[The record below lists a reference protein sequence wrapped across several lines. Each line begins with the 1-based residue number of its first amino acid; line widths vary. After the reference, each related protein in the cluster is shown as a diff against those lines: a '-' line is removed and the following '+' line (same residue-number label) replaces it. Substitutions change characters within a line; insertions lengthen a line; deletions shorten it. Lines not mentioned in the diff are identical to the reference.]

1 MKSGKL
7 LVAAA
12 VAVAIA
18 LFFLLDLG
26 QYFTLDFVQEQRAA
40 IEAFHRDNTLLTAAI
55 YFGVYVV
62 VTALSLPGAAIM
74 TLVGGAIFGLLWGT
88 VLVSFASTIGATLA
102 FLIARFLFR
111 DQVQKR
117 FGHYLK
123 RINEGIE
130 RDGALYLFLLRLVPV
145 FPFFVINLVM
155 ALTPMKAVTF
165 FVVSQIGMLAGTIVY
180 VNAGT
185 QLAQLESIGGILSPG
200 LIGAFVL
207 LGAFPLIARWI
218 ARFIKRR
225 KVLRGWDKPKSF
237 DRNLVVIGAGSA
249 GLVTSYI
256 AAAVKAKVTL
266 IEKGDMGGDCLNTG
280 CVPSKALI
288 RSAHFMADVKR
299 HRELGIREATA
310 STGISDVMQRVQ
322 RVVETIEPHDSVER
336 YEGLGVDVI
345 KGEARITG
353 PWSVEVDGRTLT
365 TRHIVVA
372 TGARPFVPPIPG
384 IDQVPY
390 LTSDTLW
397 EMREDPGRLLVLGGG
412 PIGCELSQSF
422 ARLGVDVT
430 VVEMAPRL
438 LAVEDEDASAFVQ
451 SALEADGVRI
461 LTDHKAVE
469 FRFGEDDSAPTS
481 DGDRAAAEQE
491 DDRDPAAAADHRGE
505 RTGHIALL
513 EHEGETIRVPFD
525 TLLVAVG
532 REARVEGFGLEEVG
546 VLTKDG
552 RIDTD
557 DYLQTRVP
565 TIYACGDCVG
575 PYQFTH
581 AASHQAWHAAV
592 NSLFTNPFKRFKVDY
607 RYLPHATFTDPEVAR
622 VGLSEDEARE
632 EGKKYEVTR
641 YDMADSDRAIT
652 DESATGMVK
661 VLTVPGKD
669 RILGVTIVGPNAG
682 DLLAEFTLAMK
693 HGIGLNKVLGTIH
706 TYPTLAEANKAVAGN
721 WKKANAPERALSWIE
736 RYHAWRRG

>member
-1 MKSGKL
+1 MKLGKL
-7 LVAAA
+7 LLAAIILA
-12 VAVAIA
+12 AIV
-18 LFFLLDLG
+18 LFFALDLG
-26 QYFTLDFVQEQRAA
+26 QYLTLGFVQEQRAA
-40 IEAFHRDNTLLTAAI
+40 IEAFHRENTLLTALI
-55 YFGVYVV
+55 YFGVYVA

-88 VLVSFASTIGATLA
+88 VIVSFASTIGATLA
-102 FLIARFLFR
+102 FLVARFLFR
-111 DQVQKR
+111 EQVQKK

-123 RINEGIE
+123 AVNEGVE

-165 FVVSQIGMLAGTIVY
+165 YLVSQVGMLAGTIVY

-185 QLAQLESIGGILSPG
+185 QLGQLESLGGILSPG
-200 LIGAFVL
+200 L
-207 LGAFPLIARWI
+207 LGAFALLGIFPLVARWI

-225 KVLRGWDKPKSF
+225 KVLKGWKKPKSF

-249 GLVTSYI
+249 GLVTAYI

-288 RSAHFMADVKR
+288 RSAHFMSDVKR
-299 HRELGIREATA
+299 HREFGIHEASA
-310 STGISDVMQRVQ
+310 SVRVADVMERVK

-372 TGARPFVPPIPG
+372 TGARPLVPPIPG
-384 IDQVPY
+384 IEAVSY

-397 EMREDPGRLLVLGGG
+397 EIRDDPGRLLVLGGG

-422 ARLGVDVT
+422 QRLGTDVT

-438 LAVEDEDASAFVQ
+438 LAVEDEDASTFVEQ
-451 SALEADGVRI
+451 ALTEDGVRI
-461 LTDHKAVE
+461 LTEHKAI
-469 FRFGEDDSAPTS
+469 RFEVMEDDA
-481 DGDRAAAEQE
+481 G
-491 DDRDPAAAADHRGE
+491 DPASGDPARRDDGGTHVAVLQHGDDE
-505 RTGHIALL
+505 V
-513 EHEGETIRVPFD
+513 RVPFD

-532 REARVEGFGLEEVG
+532 RQARVEGFGLEEVG
-546 VLTKDG
+546 VMTRDG
-552 RIDTD
+552 RIETD

-575 PYQFTH
+575 PHQFTH

-607 RYLPHATFTDPEVAR
+607 RFLPHATFTDPELAR
-622 VGLSEDEARE
+622 VGLSEDEAKEKGTR
-632 EGKKYEVTR
+632 YEVTR
-641 YDMADSDRAIT
+641 YDLSESDRAIT
-652 DESATGMVK
+652 DESARGMIK

-669 RILGVTIVGPNAG
+669 RILGVTIVGPHAG
-682 DLLAEFTLAMK
+682 ELLAEFTLAMK
-693 HGIGLNKVLGTIH
+693 HGIGLNKLLGTIH

-721 WKKANAPERALSWIE
+721 WKKENAPERVLSWVE
-736 RYHAWRRG
+736 RYHAWRRR